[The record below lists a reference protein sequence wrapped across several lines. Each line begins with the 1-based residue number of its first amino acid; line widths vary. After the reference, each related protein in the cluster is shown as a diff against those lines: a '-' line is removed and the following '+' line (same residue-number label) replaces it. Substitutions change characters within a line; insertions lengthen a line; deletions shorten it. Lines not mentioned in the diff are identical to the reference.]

1 MRSAPLMDGPQ
12 LRSVRPGSPAR
23 LRPSLASV
31 QSKFVSVEGMR
42 THYFEGGS
50 GPTVVLL
57 HSGEFGGCAE
67 LSWEYTFDALADHFH
82 VLAPDWLGYGQS
94 AKVFSFDDMWALR
107 VRHIREFLKVLC
119 VERAHFVGN
128 SLGGTILAAEAAA
141 PSPAWP
147 IDRMIVISGGG
158 FMPENEARQ
167 TLNAYDGS
175 REHMRRILK
184 AMFVAPE
191 LWTDEAYLDRRHAI
205 SLERGAWECTA
216 AVRFRGPG
224 HVSARPPEPQYA
236 GITVPTLIV
245 AGAQDALRNDDY
257 GPSLQAA
264 IPGSELLM
272 VKNAGH
278 CAHID
283 QPEIVNAAILDFLGR
298 PMPSVREAGR

>member
-1 MRSAPLMDGPQ
+1 MLSAQSMDPPQ
-12 LRSVRPGSPAR
+12 ARNARPGAPAR
-23 LRPSLASV
+23 PRPSLVSV
-31 QSKFVSVEGMR
+31 ESRFVSVEGMR

-67 LSWEYTFDALADHFH
+67 LSWEYTFDALTQHFH

-119 VERAHFVGN
+119 VERAHFIGN

-147 IDRMIVISGGG
+147 IERVIVISGGG
-158 FMPENEARQ
+158 YMPENEARQ
-167 TLNAYDGS
+167 TLNSYDGS
-175 REHMRRILK
+175 REHMRGILK
-184 AMFVAPE
+184 AMFVASE
-191 LWTDEAYLDRRHAI
+191 LWTDEVYLDRRHAI

-216 AVRFRGPG
+216 AARFRGPG
-224 HVSARPPEPQYA
+224 HVSKLPPEPSYA
-236 GITVPTLIV
+236 NIPFPTLII
-245 AGAQDALRNDDY
+245 AGKQDALRNDDY

-264 IPGSELLM
+264 IPKSELLM
-272 VKNAGH
+272 VDDAGH
-278 CAHID
+278 CPHID
-283 QPEIVNAAILDFLGR
+283 QPAIVNVAILDFLGR
-298 PMPSVREAGR
+298 EGFRSRHMDR